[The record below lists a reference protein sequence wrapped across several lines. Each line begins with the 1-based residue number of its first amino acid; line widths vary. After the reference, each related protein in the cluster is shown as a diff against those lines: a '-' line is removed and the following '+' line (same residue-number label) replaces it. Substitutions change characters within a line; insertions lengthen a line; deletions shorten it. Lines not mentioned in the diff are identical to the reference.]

1 MLDEKCN
8 NTTITVVFI
17 QWLFNF
23 LIIISYVLLLLDIL
37 KYHLSDFLF
46 EAETIDHLLFNCQ
59 YSNMFWFYV
68 YNWLSLK
75 TAYTDVIYFMDANV
89 SDTLVIVLGQNHM

>member
-8 NTTITVVFI
+8 NTTITVVFKH
-17 QWLFNF
+17 WTFNF
-23 LIIISYVLLLLDIL
+23 LFIISYVLLLLDIL

-46 EAETIDHLLFNCQ
+46 EAEIIDNLLFNCP
-59 YSNMFWFYV
+59 YSNMFWFDV
-68 YNWLSLK
+68 YNRLSLK

>member
-46 EAETIDHLLFNCQ
+46 EAEIIDNLLFNCP
-59 YSNMFWFYV
+59 YSNMFWFDV
-68 YNWLSLK
+68 YNRLSLK